1 VEDEMK
7 KNQTQPKEK
16 QSVNKIPYSSS
27 KNVLQEKQSPPSQ
40 ALVIEDD
47 DLSDQQQQEVISR

>member
-1 VEDEMK
+1 MK
-7 KNQTQPKEK
+7 KNMKPREK

-27 KNVLQEKQSPPSQ
+27 KNVISEKQKSPQQ

-47 DLSDQQQQEVISR
+47 EETE

>member
-1 VEDEMK
+1 MK

-47 DLSDQQQQEVISR
+47 DLSDQQQ